1 MGRRGGGLGAVAVV
15 ALAARAGGYKVH
27 GCGGLRFLANYHKS
41 GNSFTSALK
50 SKLVGTHG
58 DVVVNSLESVKDGG
72 HLQETNFSA
81 LTALAT
87 HAGHATL
94 ACLRA
99 PAFSIPDF
107 RAACAPASASI
118 RSDDARRGG

>member
-1 MGRRGGGLGAVAVV
+1 MGRRAGLGAATVV
-15 ALAARAGGYKVH
+15 ALAARVGGYKVH

-58 DVVVNSLESVKDGG
+58 DIVVDALDPVKDGA
-72 HLQETNFSA
+72 HLQATNFSA
-81 LTALAT
+81 LRALAT

-99 PAFSIPDF
+99 PAF
-107 RAACAPASASI
+107 
-118 RSDDARRGG
+118 